1 MLFLTDAVI
10 HGGPFNSSN
19 FIADFGCSTEKLAE
33 FHNELQE
40 TKKVFNFSLEYET
53 FLCICN
59 LNCSKT
65 FHV

>member
-33 FHNELQE
+33 FHNESKRL
-40 TKKVFNFSLEYET
+40 KVFNFSLEYET